1 MSNNILIKMSK
12 NLTILHFTT
21 RSKFI
26 HWDIFGLMSISRN
39 EDILTFEVLHL
50 ASKVYFITN
59 TAMLEPGSISEKKPQ
74 KNTKVA
80 NDLVYEILNKN
91 QEKLEKL

>member
-1 MSNNILIKMSK
+1 
-12 NLTILHFTT
+12 
-21 RSKFI
+21 
-26 HWDIFGLMSISRN
+26 
-39 EDILTFEVLHL
+39 
-50 ASKVYFITN
+50 
-59 TAMLEPGSISEKKPQ
+59 MLNGSISEKKPQ

>member
-1 MSNNILIKMSK
+1 
-12 NLTILHFTT
+12 
-21 RSKFI
+21 
-26 HWDIFGLMSISRN
+26 MSISRN

-80 NDLVYEILNKN
+80 NDLVYEILNKKFQKN
-91 QEKLEKL
+91 RSDLWLPNAGGSRGE